1 MIVLWF
7 DISNAEST
15 QDNTEKNEA
24 IKKNEIK
31 KKDDKEKLNKKIEQS
46 NLK

>member
-1 MIVLWF
+1 MLVMLNQRRIILK
-7 DISNAEST
+7 
-15 QDNTEKNEA
+15 KNEA
-24 IKKNEIK
+24 TKKNEIK

>member
-1 MIVLWF
+1 MLVMLNQRRI
-7 DISNAEST
+7 IMK
-15 QDNTEKNEA
+15 KNEA
-24 IKKNEIK
+24 TKKNEIK